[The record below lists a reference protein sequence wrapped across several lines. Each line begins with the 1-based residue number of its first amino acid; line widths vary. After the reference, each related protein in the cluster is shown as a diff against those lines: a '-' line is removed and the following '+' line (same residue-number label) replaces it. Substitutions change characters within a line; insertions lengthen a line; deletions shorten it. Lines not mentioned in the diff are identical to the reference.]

1 MNSIQR
7 PWWPPERRR
16 ITWEARASWR
26 GFSKDRAGK
35 GRRTGKQRFPCAGEA
50 PPGEA
55 RFEPCDPATEPCE
68 AEAPVPGA
76 GETPVAEPSSE
87 PAEPGPEAVVEE
99 DPAIE
104 ASADE
109 EFTPGDE
116 ISEDYPIPLPSDI

>member
-1 MNSIQR
+1 MSKV
-7 PWWPPERRR
+7 RRKILR
-16 ITWEARASWR
+16 LFLLFALVGA
-26 GFSKDRAGK
+26 
-35 GRRTGKQRFPCAGEA
+35 CALAFAQA

-68 AEAPVPGA
+68 AEAPVPEA